1 MEVAPDLLMLTFRK
15 KDAKGSVWGNDFIT
29 ETPKLQQKQV
39 MVDTM
44 YGTS

>member
-1 MEVAPDLLMLTFRK
+1 MEVAPDLLMFTIRK
-15 KDAKGSVWGNDFIT
+15 KDAKGSVWANDFIT

>member
-15 KDAKGSVWGNDFIT
+15 KDAEGSVWGNDFIT
-29 ETPKLQQKQV
+29 ETAKLQQKQV